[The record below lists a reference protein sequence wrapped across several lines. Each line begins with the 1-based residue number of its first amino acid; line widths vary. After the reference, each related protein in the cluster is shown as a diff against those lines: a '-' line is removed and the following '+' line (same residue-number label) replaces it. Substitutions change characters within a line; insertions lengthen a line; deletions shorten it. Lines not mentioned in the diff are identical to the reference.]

1 MKIGSPAVA
10 KQTDEI
16 ADFCHKRL
24 IGMLESPS
32 AKVLK
37 QVLAASEAAFLDAL
51 ADPIIQDEA
60 ERFLN
65 GGVNAGKSDDQEG
78 DAEVHR
84 FVPGMN

>member
-1 MKIGSPAVA
+1 MARFNEGNLIFEVCLDCTA
-10 KQTDEI
+10 KKYKTAEELYI
-16 ADFCHKRL
+16 A
-24 IGMLESPS
+24 
-32 AKVLK
+32 
-37 QVLAASEAAFLDAL
+37 VLAASEAAFLDAL